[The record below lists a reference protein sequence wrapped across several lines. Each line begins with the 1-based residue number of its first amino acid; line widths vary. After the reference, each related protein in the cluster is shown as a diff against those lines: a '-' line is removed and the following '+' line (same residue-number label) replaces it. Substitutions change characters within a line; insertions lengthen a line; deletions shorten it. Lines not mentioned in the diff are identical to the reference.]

1 MPAKKTSSRKT
12 SEERSAEVAEQFEH
26 AFLAGLG
33 ALADAQKKGA
43 ARFDSLVKE
52 GERFRQKTTSRTESL
67 IDDVQDAIRSMAGDA
82 QSRASGLLDEV
93 RGRSQMDKLQSAF
106 DARVADTMDRLNV
119 PSKNDIDRID
129 EKLNKIMRLLE
140 EQGKPAAKKKA
151 SRKRATKKKAAKKK
165 VAKRSTK
172 KRAAKKKAA
181 QRTTKKRAAKKKA
194 AKRQTS
200 K

>member
-1 MPAKKTSSRKT
+1 MPSKKKSTRKT
-12 SEERSAEVAEQFEH
+12 ADARSADVTEQFEH

-52 GERFRQKTTSRTESL
+52 GEKFRKKTTSKTESL
-67 IDDVQDAIRSMAGDA
+67 IDDVQDAIRDMAGDA
-82 QSRASGLLDEV
+82 QSRAGGLLDQV
-93 RGRSQMDKLQSAF
+93 RDRSRLDKLQSAF

-129 EKLNKIMRLLE
+129 DKLNKILRLLE
-140 EQGKPAAKKKA
+140 NQGKPAA
-151 SRKRATKKKAAKKK
+151 RKTTRKKAAKKK
-165 VAKRSTK
+165 ATKRKTK
-172 KRAAKKKAA
+172 KAAAKKKATK
-181 QRTTKKRAAKKKA
+181 RTTKKSAAKKKS
-194 AKRQTS
+194 AKRKTS